1 MLLTMKIH
9 CVYKQIKYGGICF
22 SEKMC
27 VAGENQQSEGYY
39 RNSSSQMPEFE
50 VKGML
55 NTRKA

>member
-1 MLLTMKIH
+1 MKIY

-27 VAGENQQSEGYY
+27 VAGENQQSESYY
-39 RNSSSQMPEFE
+39 RNSSSRMPEFE